1 VRVRPLT
8 SAGMTTVATI
18 DPAAPSVSPGGEVR
32 CIVKVR
38 NGGDIVE
45 SYRFQVVGDP
55 GQWATVDPPQISLY
69 PAAEGTT
76 TVIFRVPKGS
86 RMPAADLPFA
96 VRVVPVERPQFAA
109 APEGML
115 RVLPYRETTAEVLPR
130 MSRVRRTARH
140 EVAIDNRGNVP
151 LQVSVSAADPDQ
163 ALRATASPAS
173 VMVPP
178 GQAIFS
184 TLKLRHPKLLW
195 RGQPVTRPFRV
206 ILASAE
212 GPPQMLDATTV
223 QQPLISRAT
232 GRLVALALAGL
243 VALAAVWFLA
253 LKPAV
258 ASAAKDAVAN
268 GGGGQAPPV
277 GGGGGGG
284 GGGGSTP
291 GPSANPSAGS
301 QTPFTRRLTTTGAGT
316 TEDSF
321 TVQDKTVFLMTDI
334 IVQNPQGDA
343 GEVELRVNNVSILT
357 LSLANF
363 RDDDYHLVTPVVVL
377 KNQKVQLHTVCQTAG
392 PPLAGGGG
400 AGQCRV
406 YALVTGMAVP
416 EAP

>member
-1 VRVRPLT
+1 
-8 SAGMTTVATI
+8 MTTVATI
-18 DPAAPSVSPGGEVR
+18 DPAALTVSPGGEVR

-38 NGGDIVE
+38 NAGEIVE

-55 GQWATVDPPQISLY
+55 GQWATVEPAQISLY

-76 TVIFRVPKGS
+76 TVIFKVPKGS

-96 VRVVPVERPQFAA
+96 VRVMPVERPQFAA

-163 ALRATASPAS
+163 ALRATASPSS

-184 TLKLRHPKLLW
+184 TLKLRHPRLLW

-232 GRLVALALAGL
+232 GRLVAMALAAL
-243 VALAAVWFLA
+243 VALAAVWFFA

-258 ASAAKDAVAN
+258 TSAAKDAVSA
-268 GGGGQAPPV
+268 
-277 GGGGGGG
+277 GGG
-284 GGGGSTP
+284 GGGGSQP
-291 GPSANPSAGS
+291 VSGAGGGGGGGAGSVKANPSPGS
-301 QTPFTRRLTTTGAGT
+301 QTPFSRRLATAGTGAQ
-316 TEDSF
+316 DSDF
-321 TVQDKTVFLMTDI
+321 SVADKTVFLLTDV

-343 GEVELRVNNVSILT
+343 GEVELRVGGTSILT
-357 LSLANF
+357 LSLSNF
-363 RDDDYHLVTPVVVL
+363 RDEDYHLVTPVEVL
-377 KNQKVQLHTVCQTAG
+377 KNQTVQLHTVCQTAG
-392 PPLAGGGG
+392 PPLPGQG

-406 YALVTGMAVP
+406 FALVTGMAVP